1 MYLHWKQTWS
11 SCDLQ
16 FHEPVFYKFMHV
28 IFSLFVNGSDNF
40 FIECAK
46 RKKNF
51 NVVSFV
57 SHGIFKFKDAKI
69 QEQLSY

>member
-1 MYLHWKQTWS
+1 
-11 SCDLQ
+11 
-16 FHEPVFYKFMHV
+16 MHV

-46 RKKNF
+46 RKKKF

>member
-1 MYLHWKQTWS
+1 
-11 SCDLQ
+11 
-16 FHEPVFYKFMHV
+16 MHV

-40 FIECAK
+40 FIESAK

-51 NVVSFV
+51 NVVFFV

-69 QEQLSY
+69 QE